1 MKGHLFVFS
10 GPSGAGKGSVLTKV
24 LASIGNLE
32 YSVSCTTRKPR
43 PGDINGREYWFM
55 DEKKFR
61 SLVAEGRFLE
71 WAEVHGGLYGT
82 RRDIVE
88 DALAGGKD
96 IILEIDV
103 QGALQ
108 VKKKMPEAI
117 TVFLEPPSMA
127 ELEKRLRNRSTENEK
142 QIQLRLANAEK
153 EMSCAHEYDHRI
165 INDEVDRAAED
176 FIKIIESYRRGSR

>member
-24 LASIGNLE
+24 LASIDNLE

-43 PGDINGREYWFM
+43 PGDVNGREYWFM
-55 DEKKFR
+55 DECDFR
-61 SLVAEGRFLE
+61 SMAAEDKFLE

-88 DALAGGKD
+88 NALAGGKD

-117 TVFLEPPSMA
+117 AVFLEPPSKE
-127 ELEKRLRNRSTENEK
+127 ELEKRLRNRSTEDEK
-142 QIQLRLANAEK
+142 QIELRLANAEK
-153 EMSCAHEYDHRI
+153 EMNCAHKYDHVI
-165 INDEVDRAAED
+165 VNDEVDRAAEE